1 MKRIFLII
9 SFFYAFIFHFKAQ
22 NKQQKWVAGISLAG
36 AKYTYNSRPLVYV
49 SPRLNISRYIFKGL
63 ILDAAFATRIGGGE
77 SYTSF
82 DGALR
87 YDFGRSNYNVVPYI
101 LVGASY
107 LKGKVITGNSNF
119 GIGNTFWFSQKL
131 GMNLQVMYKYL
142 KDDIDTQKSHIYPS
156 VGIVYSF
163 SHRNLNP
170 RLWGN

>member
-1 MKRIFLII
+1 MLL
-9 SFFYAFIFHFKAQ
+9 YFILKHKI
-22 NKQQKWVAGISLAG
+22 NSRNGLPELVLAG

-63 ILDAAFATRIGGGE
+63 ILDAAFATRIGGQE